1 MPRELADLVP
11 LEKMTK
17 NFFVKLAVNVLTLL
31 AVVHVIAG
39 VSVDSWQTTIVAA
52 LILALLN
59 AFLRPFI
66 ILLTLPLNI
75 LSLGFFTLVIN
86 GFIFYLA
93 AKFVKGFTVSGFW
106 SAFWAALLFSII
118 SFILNFM
125 LSPKLTINVH
135 RHQKGGPGRSTFTDV
150 IDVEAKDTE

>member
-1 MPRELADLVP
+1 MQAKD
-11 LEKMTK
+11 
-17 NFFVKLAVNVLTLL
+17 FFIKLAVNIITLL
-31 AVVHVIAG
+31 AVVHIIAG
-39 VSVDSWQTTIVAA
+39 VSVDSWQATVVAA
-52 LILALLN
+52 LVLALLN

-86 GFIFYLA
+86 GFMFYLV

-125 LSPKLTINVH
+125 LSPRLTINVH
-135 RHQKGGPGRSTFTDV
+135 RHQNDDPDRSTLRDV
-150 IDVEAKDTE
+150 IDVDAKDD